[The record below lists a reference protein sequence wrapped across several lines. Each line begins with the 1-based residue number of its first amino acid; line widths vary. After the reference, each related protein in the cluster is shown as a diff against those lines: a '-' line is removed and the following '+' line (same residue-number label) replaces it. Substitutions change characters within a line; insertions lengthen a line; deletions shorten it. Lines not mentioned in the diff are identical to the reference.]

1 MKQHEAVIATMEK
14 LGGIATLGHLYQE
27 VFKIKDCQWNT
38 KTPFAS
44 IRRIVQENK
53 EIYKIEPGLY
63 ALVKNKKEFTSQ
75 GILSHDGTIKN
86 ETYNHAYY
94 QGLLLEIG
102 RMKGMETYVPPQD
115 KNKGYLQQKLGEI
128 ADTST
133 IPRFTYLNLVERAKT
148 IDVIWFNARKMPSS
162 MFEVEHT
169 IDIQNSLL
177 KFCDLQDFHTE
188 FFIVASDKR
197 KKEFLKKLNDYS
209 AFKDIQKRVKFRDY
223 QTVSDLHSKYSELTA
238 IEKRC
243 LYE

>member
-1 MKQHEAVIATMEK
+1 
-14 LGGIATLGHLYQE
+14 
-27 VFKIKDCQWNT
+27 
-38 KTPFAS
+38 
-44 IRRIVQENK
+44 
-53 EIYKIEPGLY
+53 
-63 ALVKNKKEFTSQ
+63 
-75 GILSHDGTIKN
+75 
-86 ETYNHAYY
+86 
-94 QGLLLEIG
+94 
-102 RMKGMETYVPPQD
+102 
-115 KNKGYLQQKLGEI
+115 
-128 ADTST
+128 
-133 IPRFTYLNLVERAKT
+133 
-148 IDVIWFNARKMPSS
+148 

-169 IDIQNSLL
+169 TDIQNSLL